1 MIHRYLLPLVAT
13 GVICLLPGRADEPA
27 PAHQDKKSPV
37 ENPEDK
43 KGPSQAMGDGVAH
56 GDWSM
61 QPAWHKGSNLTQIGY
76 LLNPA
81 GETLGCNGRVLAL
94 CAVHDG
100 KFLVAKTDRG
110 AVLVEAAG
118 FKVLQQLDF
127 PGKGD
132 GGTMHGIAV
141 GPDGSTVWLSSR
153 KSKLCELKVSVEG
166 SMGFGREIDLSMN
179 GKASD
184 PLGIAIG
191 ADGKRAF
198 VALAIRNSIAEVDL
212 EAGKMLRQFPAGV
225 CPYGVIL
232 SADGTRVFTSNFG
245 GSHAKPG
252 EMTELSAGTPVAVDP
267 RSVALRGSVSVIDVA
282 AGTVVK
288 EIPTRIHPEAM
299 VMAADGRHLFVVD
312 ASGDGVSEIAVGE
325 AVVTRQ
331 FNVKPRA
338 DLPFGSLA
346 TGIAASADGKWLFT
360 ANAGNNA
367 VAMLPLDRAVE
378 APEAF
383 IPAGGYPGSLCLI
396 GKDLVIGNVLGFK
409 GDIQK
414 VSLPGDKAARDAM
427 TAVAE
432 KSYHLAEILR
442 AAERAEAGSKGALK
456 PVPARL
462 GEPSPIKHV
471 VYIIKENKKFDQVFG
486 AIGRGNADPKL
497 CEFPRATTPNIHALA
512 DRFVLL
518 DNYYCNGVLSCDGH
532 QHATQGHSSPYREKD
547 WANARC
553 TYDFGIDPLCY
564 TGCGFIWDQVL
575 RHGLAFQNFGELDY
589 TVIPKGMAW
598 KDYHAA
604 WKNGGTGEFKTE
616 YKIDALRRY
625 SHPGYPGW
633 AMAIP
638 DQIRADIFLKALAGY
653 SKAGKMPDFVVIYL
667 PNDHTQGASK
677 GWPTPRA
684 YVADNDLATGR
695 IVEGL
700 SHSPFWKDM
709 AVFINEDDP
718 QTGADHVDGHRSY
731 CLVAGP
737 YVKRGGQV
745 ISRFYNQSSVLH
757 TISRIFGLPP
767 LNQTVAAAP
776 LMDECFTDK
785 PDFTPFTAL
794 PNTVPLDEVNGAPT
808 AATSKT
814 AADLG
819 PLTEKLDF
827 TGPDRI
833 DKDAVMFSRWV
844 WATIHGDRP
853 FPVEFTGAHGKGL
866 AALGLQIDKARAD
879 EDEDDDDDET

>member
-1 MIHRYLLPLVAT
+1 MTRIQILPTLA
-13 GVICLLPGRADEPA
+13 ICALCLLPARADEPA
-27 PAHQDKKSPV
+27 APHVDKKAPV
-37 ENPEDK
+37 ENPGDK
-43 KGPSQAMGDGVAH
+43 KGPSRSPATAGGH
-56 GDWSM
+56 GEWSM
-61 QPAWHKGSNLTQIGY
+61 QPAWHKGSNLTQVGY

-94 CAVHDG
+94 CAVRHG
-100 KFLVAKTDRG
+100 KFLLAKSDRA
-110 AVLVEAAG
+110 AVLIDAAG
-118 FKVLQQLDF
+118 FKVLQQIDF

-132 GGTMHGIAV
+132 GGSMHGIAV
-141 GPDGSTVWLSSR
+141 APDGATAWLSSR
-153 KSKLCELKVSVEG
+153 KSQLCELVIGVDG
-166 SMGFGREIDLSMN
+166 TIRFGRQIDLSVN
-179 GKASD
+179 GKPGD
-184 PLGIAIG
+184 PLGIAIN
-191 ADGKRAF
+191 ADGTRAY
-198 VALAIRNSIAEVDL
+198 VALAIRNTIAEVDL
-212 EAGKMLRQFPAGV
+212 QAGKMLRQFPVGV
-225 CPYGVIL
+225 CPYGVLL
-232 SADGTRVFTSNFG
+232 SPDGARVFTSNFG
-245 GSHAKPG
+245 GSMAKPG
-252 EMTELSAGTPVAVDP
+252 DMTELSAGTPVAVDP
-267 RSVALRGSVSVIDVA
+267 RSVALRGTVSVIDVKT
-282 AGTVVK
+282 GTPVK
-288 EIPTRIHPEAM
+288 EIATRIHPEAM
-299 VMAADGRHLFVVD
+299 VMAADGKRLYVVD
-312 ASGDGVSEIAVGE
+312 AGGDGVSEINVARM
-325 AVVTRQ
+325 VVTRELD
-331 FNVKPRA
+331 VKPRA

-367 VAMLPLDRAVE
+367 VAMLALDPPAA
-378 APEAF
+378 APVAF
-383 IPAGGYPGSLCLI
+383 VPAGGYPGSLCLI
-396 GKDLVIGNVLGFK
+396 GKDLFIGNVLGFK
-409 GDIQK
+409 GDVQK
-414 VSLPGDKAARDAM
+414 VPLPGDSAARDAM

-442 AAERAEAGSKGALK
+442 AAERAGAGSNAPLK

-471 VYIIKENKKFDQVFG
+471 VYVIKENKKFDQVFG

-512 DRFVLL
+512 DMFVLL

-564 TGCGFIWDQVL
+564 SGCGFIWDQVL
-575 RHGLAFQNFGELDY
+575 RHGLSFQNFGELDY
-589 TVIPKGMAW
+589 TVIPKGRTW

-604 WKNGGTGEFKTE
+604 WKQGGAGEFKLD
-616 YKIDALRRY
+616 YKIETLRRY

-638 DQIRADIFLKALAGY
+638 DQIRADVFLKALEGY
-653 SKAGKMPDFVVIYL
+653 AKAGAMPNFVVIYL
-667 PNDHTQGASK
+667 PNDHTQGATK

-684 YVADNDLATGR
+684 YVADNDLASGR

-700 SHSPFWKDM
+700 SKSPFWKDM
-709 AVFINEDDP
+709 AIFINEDDP

-757 TISRIFGLPP
+757 TIARIFGLPP

-776 LMDECFTDK
+776 LMDECFQDK
-785 PDFTPFTAL
+785 PDFTPFSVL
-794 PNTVPLDEVNGAPT
+794 PNSVPLDELNGAATTAVSAT
-808 AATSKT
+808 AAKL
-814 AADLG
+814 A
-819 PLTEKLDF
+819 PLTENLDF
-827 TGPDRI
+827 SGPDRI

-844 WATIHGDRP
+844 WATIHGDVP

-866 AALGLQIDKARAD
+866 AALGLQIEKSA
-879 EDEDDDDDET
+879 DDDDDE